1 MADESIEPTTE
12 PTEAK
17 TADISP
23 ADVVDAAP
31 AVTAAEVAAVEPE
44 AALPVESAPAK
55 RTPGRPR
62 KTHTEKAQAEAGPS
76 SIETEIA
83 PVATDVPVA
92 AESSLTTEPVA
103 DVVTPVLP
111 AKRAPRTAAAKKRV
125 PAPKTV
131 PVARKQ
137 AVPAPAKAPAAR
149 TTRVTIAAAAPKRS
163 APASRKE
170 HFAMTT
176 ANAFTEKFQTSFKGA
191 SEKAKAAFGDAGE
204 FAKGNVEAVMASGKI
219 LATGLQEM
227 GKSYVAESKTAAET
241 FTAELKGLATAKS
254 PTEFFEK
261 QSALLRKQFDA
272 AVAASSKNSEAV
284 LKLANEAFQPISTR
298 VSLAVEKIKQ
308 AA

>member
-12 PTEAK
+12 PTEAIP
-17 TADISP
+17 ADASP
-23 ADVVDAAP
+23 AVVAETAPVEP
-31 AVTAAEVAAVEPE
+31 AVEATAVEPE
-44 AALPVESAPAK
+44 AALPVESVPVK

-62 KTHTEKAQAEAGPS
+62 KAQAEAGPS
-76 SIETEIA
+76 STETEIA
-83 PVATDVPVA
+83 PVAVEAPVA
-92 AESSLTTEPVA
+92 AESSLTTETTA
-103 DVVTPVLP
+103 DVATPVLP
-111 AKRAPRTAAAKKRV
+111 AKRAPRAAAVKKPV
-125 PAPKTV
+125 AAPKV
-131 PVARKQ
+131 APVARKT
-137 AVPAPAKAPAAR
+137 ATPAPAKAPVAR
-149 TTRVTIAAAAPKRS
+149 TTRVTPAAAAPKRS
-163 APASRKE
+163 VPAPRKE

-176 ANAFTEKFQTSFKGA
+176 ANEFTEKFQTSFKEA

-204 FAKGNVEAVMASGKI
+204 FAKGNVEAMVASGKI
-219 LATGLQEM
+219 LSAGLQEL
-227 GKSYVAESKTAAET
+227 GKSYVSESKSAAET
-241 FTAELKGLATAKS
+241 FAAELKGLATAKS